1 MTIDTHDYPLARAS
15 WVAFAPGIESVNVLL
30 LYFIFAPYMVQTVL
44 GGGADAQTI
53 WGVVTAIGGISVA
66 LLGPITGTIADTVGG
81 QKRFLSAFV
90 LIAATASA
98 ALWFAVPGIPVEG
111 LVALSIVAILLMIGV
126 ELAGVTYSSLLPN
139 LGTPKTI
146 GRLSGNAIG
155 FGIAWGLILLGGYIA
170 AFMLGDTPFFGLDRE
185 AHEHSRIAG
194 PIVAAALLFFI
205 MPLLAFTPPTPIRLV
220 CLPVGRIVRGVLKDA
235 YLAMRAEPAIARF
248 VIARVIYQDG
258 IGVALT
264 FGSIYAAGLFGW
276 DTLEL
281 AVFGICIL
289 GAAAIGATIGG
300 QIDDRIGA
308 KNTILLALL
317 ILIVGMIALLSFPA
331 SSEVSDGFLSTPAE
345 QTFIGVALLLGLG
358 IGPAG
363 GSGRTMMARIAP
375 QGQAGKW
382 FGIMALAGNAV
393 AFTGPALVAL
403 VTFLTE
409 SERSGMM
416 VAPVIIGLGA
426 ILMLFVKSD
435 QPLLNKQLATA

>member
-1 MTIDTHDYPLARAS
+1 MPIDTRKYPLARAS

-44 GGGADAQTI
+44 GGGAEAQSI

-66 LLGPITGTIADTVGG
+66 LLGPIIGTISDTVGG
-81 QKRFLSAFV
+81 QKRFLTGFV
-90 LIAATASA
+90 VLGAAASA
-98 ALWFAVPGIPVEG
+98 TLWFAVPGIPLEG
-111 LVALSIVAILLMIGV
+111 LVTLSFVAILLMIGV

-139 LGTPKTI
+139 LGTPATI

-155 FGIAWGLILLGGYIA
+155 FGIAWGLILLGSYIA
-170 AFMLGDTPFFGLDRE
+170 AFMLGETPFFGLDRE
-185 AHEHSRIAG
+185 THEHSRIAG
-194 PIVAAALLFFI
+194 PIVAAALLIFLL
-205 MPLLAFTPPTPIRLV
+205 PLLAFTPPTPIRRV
-220 CLPVGRIVRGVLKDA
+220 CLPVGRIARGVLKDA
-235 YLAMRAEPAIARF
+235 YVALRAEPAIARF

-264 FGSIYAAGLFGW
+264 FGSIYTAGLFGW

-308 KNTILLALL
+308 KNTILLALCL
-317 ILIVGMIALLSFPA
+317 LVAGLVALLSFTPPT
-331 SSEVSDGFLSTPAE
+331 ELSDGFLSTPTE
-345 QTFIGVALLLGLG
+345 QAFIGVALLLGLG

-375 QGQAGKW
+375 QGQSGKW

-393 AFTGPALVAL
+393 AFSGPALVAL

-435 QPLLNKQLATA
+435 RLLVAKQLVTA

>member
-1 MTIDTHDYPLARAS
+1 MTIDTRQYPLARAS

-30 LYFIFAPYMVQTVL
+30 LYFIFAPYMTQTVL
-44 GGGADAQTI
+44 GGGSDAQAV

-66 LLGPITGTIADTVGG
+66 LLGPIIGTIADTVGG
-81 QKRFLSAFV
+81 QKKFLTGFV
-90 LIAATASA
+90 VLAAAASA
-98 ALWFAVPGIPVEG
+98 TLWFAVPGVPLEG
-111 LVALSIVAILLMIGV
+111 LVTLSFVAILLMIGV

-139 LGTPKTI
+139 LGTPATI

-155 FGIAWGLILLGGYIA
+155 FGIIWGLALLGGYIA
-170 AFMLGDTPFFGLDRE
+170 AFMIGDTPFFGLDRE
-185 AHEHSRIAG
+185 THEHSRIAG
-194 PIVAAALLFFI
+194 PIVAAALLFFLL
-205 MPLLAFTPPTPIRLV
+205 PLLAFTPPTPIRQV
-220 CLPVGRIVRGVLKDA
+220 CLPIGRIVRGVVKDA
-235 YLAMRAEPAIARF
+235 YHAMRQEPAIARF

-289 GAAAIGATIGG
+289 GSAAIGATIGG

-317 ILIVGMIALLSFPA
+317 ILIIGMCALLSFTPLTETA
-331 SSEVSDGFLSTPAE
+331 EGFLSTPTE
-345 QTFIGVALLLGLG
+345 RIFIGVALLLGMG

-375 QGQAGKW
+375 EGQSGKW

-403 VTFLTE
+403 VTYLTE
-409 SERSGMM
+409 NERSGMM
-416 VAPVIIGLGA
+416 VAPIIIGLGA
-426 ILMLFVKSD
+426 LVMLTVKSD
-435 QPLLNKQLATA
+435 RPLLAKQVATA

>member
-1 MTIDTHDYPLARAS
+1 MTTDPRTYPFARAS

-30 LYFIFAPYMVQTVL
+30 LYFIFAPYMVQVVL
-44 GGGADAQTI
+44 GGGSNAQAT

-66 LLGPITGTIADTVGG
+66 LLGPIVGTIADTVGG
-81 QKRFLSAFV
+81 QKRFLIGFV
-90 LIAATASA
+90 SLAAAASA
-98 ALWFAVPGIPVEG
+98 ALWFASPGIPLEG

-139 LGTPKTI
+139 LGTAATI

-155 FGIAWGLILLGGYIA
+155 FGIIWGLVLLGGYIA
-170 AFMLGDTPFFGLDRE
+170 AFMIGDTPFLGLDRD
-185 AHEHSRIAG
+185 AQEHNRIAG
-194 PIVAAALLFFI
+194 PIVAVVLLVFLQ
-205 MPLLAFTPPTPIRLV
+205 PLLWFTPPTPINRV
-220 CLPVGRIVRGVLKDA
+220 CLPIGRIVRGVVKDA
-235 YLAMRAEPAIARF
+235 YHSMRQEPAIARF

-276 DTLEL
+276 ETLEL
-281 AVFGICIL
+281 AVFGICVL
-289 GAAAIGATIGG
+289 GSAAIGATIGG

-308 KNTILLALL
+308 KNTILIALGILLIGMTALL
-317 ILIVGMIALLSFPA
+317 AFEAPA
-331 SSEVSDGFLSTPAE
+331 ETGTGFLSTPTE
-345 QTFIGVALLLGLG
+345 RIFIGVALLLGLG

-375 QGQAGKW
+375 EGQAGKW
-382 FGIMALAGNAV
+382 FGIMALTGNAV

-403 VTFLTE
+403 VTYLTE
-409 SERSGMM
+409 SERTGMM

-426 ILMLFVKSD
+426 LIMITVKSD
-435 QPLLNKQLATA
+435 RPLLTCNAVTA

>member
-1 MTIDTHDYPLARAS
+1 MTIDTHRYPLARAS

-44 GGGADAQTI
+44 GGGSEAQSI

-66 LLGPITGTIADTVGG
+66 LLGPIIGTISDTVGG
-81 QKRFLSAFV
+81 QKRFLTGFV
-90 LIAATASA
+90 VLGAAASA
-98 ALWFAVPGIPVEG
+98 TLWFAVPGIPLEG
-111 LVALSIVAILLMIGV
+111 LVTLSFVAILLMIGV

-139 LGTPKTI
+139 LGTPATI

-194 PIVAAALLFFI
+194 PIVAAALLFFLL
-205 MPLLAFTPPTPIRLV
+205 PLLAFTPPTPIRRV
-220 CLPVGRIVRGVLKDA
+220 CLPVGRIVRGVIKDA
-235 YLAMRAEPAIARF
+235 YIAMRAEPAIARF

-264 FGSIYAAGLFGW
+264 FGSIYAAGLFDW

-289 GAAAIGATIGG
+289 GAAAVGATIGG

-317 ILIVGMIALLSFPA
+317 ILVIGMVALLSFPA
-331 SSEVSDGFLSTPAE
+331 SSDISEGFLSTPAE
-345 QTFIGVALLLGLG
+345 QAFIGVALLLGMG

-375 QGQAGKW
+375 EGQAGKW

-403 VTFLTE
+403 VSYLTE

-426 ILMLFVKSD
+426 ILMFFVKSD
-435 QPLLNKQLATA
+435 RPLLSKQLVTA

>member
-1 MTIDTHDYPLARAS
+1 MTIDTREFPLARAS
-15 WVAFAPGIESVNVLL
+15 WVSFAPGIESVNVLL

-44 GGGADAQTI
+44 GGGSDAQSV

-66 LLGPITGTIADTVGG
+66 LLGPVVGTIADTVGG
-81 QKRFLSAFV
+81 QKRFLAGFV
-90 LIAATASA
+90 LVGAAASA
-98 ALWFAVPGIPVEG
+98 TLWFAIPGLPTEG
-111 LVALSIVAILLMIGV
+111 LIALSGVAILLMIGV
-126 ELAGVTYSSLLPN
+126 ELAGVTYSSLLPS
-139 LGTPKTI
+139 LGTPATI

-155 FGIAWGLILLGGYIA
+155 FGIAWGLILLGGYIS
-170 AFMLGDTPFFGLDRE
+170 AFMLGDTPFFGLDRA
-185 AHEHSRIAG
+185 AHEHSRIAA
-194 PIVAAALLFFI
+194 PIVAVALLFFLL
-205 MPLLAFTPPTPIRLV
+205 PLLTFTPPTPIRRV

-235 YLAMRAEPAIARF
+235 YLAMRANPAIARF

-258 IGVALT
+258 IGVTLT

-289 GAAAIGATIGG
+289 GAAAIGAAIGG

-317 ILIVGMIALLSFPA
+317 ILVIGMAALLSFPA
-331 SSEVSDGFLSTPAE
+331 PADVSEGFLSTPAE

-375 QGQAGKW
+375 EGQAGQW

-403 VTFLTE
+403 VTYLTE

-426 ILMLFVKSD
+426 ILMVFVKSD
-435 QPLLNKQLATA
+435 RPLLNR